1 MIPDKKYEQVCY
13 WVKTESGEYPCMYC
27 VETQRSSCDGEHTSS
42 KGHCLKCLKVH
53 LCHLEDGAFVTTN
66 RNHNAFNN

>member
-27 VETQRSSCDGEHTSS
+27 VETHKSSCDGEHTSS

-66 RNHNAFNN
+66 RNHNVFNN